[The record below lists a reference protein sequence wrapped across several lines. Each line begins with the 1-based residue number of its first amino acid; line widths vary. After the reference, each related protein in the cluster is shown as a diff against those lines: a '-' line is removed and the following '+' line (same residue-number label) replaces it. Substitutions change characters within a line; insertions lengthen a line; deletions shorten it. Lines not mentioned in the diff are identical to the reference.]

1 MLTGKSALVTG
12 GSGAIGAAIC
22 LALAKSGADVAF
34 TYYRNEENAQAVG
47 EMIKASG
54 RECIYKKVQS
64 SDSQGIHA
72 FCREVETA
80 YGEIDILINNI
91 GATQI
96 MPFALMEEDDWDEMM
111 DVNLK
116 GMFLFCKAVVPGMIR
131 KRSGAILNIGS
142 IAGRR
147 LLEVPVHYATAK
159 AGVSGFTLSLAKELC
174 RYNIR
179 VNELTP
185 GLIEGG
191 VGLNI
196 NEKQLEEFNR
206 FCASGRPGK
215 PEEVAELACFLVS
228 DKASYINAQSIVIDG
243 GL

>member
-1 MLTGKSALVTG
+1 MLTGKKALITG
-12 GSGAIGAAIC
+12 GSGVIGAAIC
-22 LALAKSGADVAF
+22 QTLSRSGADIAF
-34 TYYRNEENAQAVG
+34 TYNRNEKNALSLCKTIQDTG
-47 EMIKASG
+47 RKCLYERIASSNNQD
-54 RECIYKKVQS
+54 ILT
-64 SDSQGIHA
+64 
-72 FCREVETA
+72 FCREIEA
-80 YGEIDILINNI
+80 EYGEIDILINNI
-91 GATQI
+91 GATQV
-96 MPFALMEEDDWDEMM
+96 MPFALMEEEDWDEMM
-111 DVNLK
+111 EINLK
-116 GMFLFCKAVVPGMIR
+116 SMFLFSKAVIPGMIR
-131 KRSGAILNIGS
+131 KQSGVILNIGS

-159 AGVSGFTLSLAKELC
+159 AGVTGFTLSLAKELC

-179 VNELTP
+179 INELTP

-191 VGLNI
+191 VGVNI

-206 FCASGRPGK
+206 FCTSGRPGK

>member
-1 MLTGKSALVTG
+1 MLTGKNALITG
-12 GSGAIGAAIC
+12 GSGAIGKAIC
-22 LALAKSGADVAF
+22 QTLVKEGANVAF
-34 TYYRNEENAQAVG
+34 TYYRNEENAKELEKEVNSA
-47 EMIKASG
+47 G
-54 RECIYKKVQS
+54 RKCIYKKIS
-64 SDSQGIHA
+64 STDTREIHA
-72 FCREVETA
+72 FCREVESSFGTV
-80 YGEIDILINNI
+80 DILINNI

-96 MPFALMEEDDWDEMM
+96 MPFALMEEADWDEMM
-111 DVNLK
+111 TVNLK
-116 GMFLFCKAVVPGMIR
+116 GMFLFSKAVAPGMIR
-131 KRSGAILNIGS
+131 KKSGAILNIGS

-159 AGVSGFTLSLAKELC
+159 AGVTGFTLSLAKELC

-191 VGLNI
+191 VGMNI
-196 NEKQLEEFNR
+196 NGKQLEEFKR

-215 PEEVAELACFLVS
+215 PREVAELACFLVS